1 MTNRPARLV
10 VLISGAGSIMSAL
23 IDAARDLEFGA
34 TVAAVVTENPE
45 AGGLSIA
52 ADAGIPTAVVALA
65 DFPDRLTWDRAL
77 ARTIDAFEPDL
88 VVCAG
93 FMKLLGEPTL
103 AAHAGC
109 IVNTHPALLPA
120 FPGAK
125 AVDDALAAGVK
136 VTGCTVMLVDEGV
149 DTGPILAQ
157 RAVAVRD
164 DDTRA
169 TLHDRIKNVER
180 DLVVSTVGAMVR
192 AGWAVDGRIT
202 RLGQHTRRD
211 KE

>member
-1 MTNRPARLV
+1 
-10 VLISGAGSIMSAL
+10 MSAL
-23 IDAARDLEFGA
+23 MDAATDSAYGA
-34 TVAAVVTENPE
+34 TVAAVVTDRAD

-52 ADAGIPTAVVALA
+52 AGAGIPTAVVALA

-77 ARTIDAFEPDL
+77 ARTLAAFEPDL

-93 FMKLLGEPTL
+93 FMKVLGEPTL
-103 AAHAGC
+103 AAYAGR

-120 FPGAK
+120 FPGAR
-125 AVDDALAAGVK
+125 AVEATLAAGVK

-157 RAVAVRD
+157 SAVEVRD

-169 TLHDRIKNVER
+169 TLHDRIKDVER
-180 DLVVSTVGAMVR
+180 DLVVSTVGTMVR
-192 AGWAVDGRIT
+192 AGWTVNGRVT
-202 RLGQHTRRD
+202 KLGWHVERD
-211 KE
+211 KA

>member
-34 TVAAVVTENPE
+34 TVAAVVTENPD

-65 DFPDRLTWDRAL
+65 NFPDRLTWDRAL
-77 ARTIDAFEPDL
+77 VRTIDAFEPDL

-103 AAHAGC
+103 TAHAGR

-157 RAVAVRD
+157 AAVAVRD

-180 DLVVSTVGAMVR
+180 DLVVSTVGTMVR
-192 AGWAVDGRIT
+192 AGWAVDGRTT
-202 RLGQHTRRD
+202 RLGQHSRRE

>member
-1 MTNRPARLV
+1 
-10 VLISGAGSIMSAL
+10 
-23 IDAARDLEFGA
+23 
-34 TVAAVVTENPE
+34 
-45 AGGLSIA
+45 
-52 ADAGIPTAVVALA
+52 
-65 DFPDRLTWDRAL
+65 
-77 ARTIDAFEPDL
+77 
-88 VVCAG
+88 
-93 FMKLLGEPTL
+93 MKLLGEPTL
-103 AAHAGC
+103 TAHAGR

-157 RAVAVRD
+157 AAVAVRD

-169 TLHDRIKNVER
+169 TLHHRIKNVER
-180 DLVVSTVGAMVR
+180 DLVVSTVGTMVR

-202 RLGQHTRRD
+202 RLGQHSRRD

>member
-1 MTNRPARLV
+1 
-10 VLISGAGSIMSAL
+10 MSAL
-23 IDAARDLEFGA
+23 IDAAHDSAFGA
-34 TVAAVVTENPE
+34 TVAAVVTDKSD

-52 ADAGIPTAVVALA
+52 AAAGIPTAVVALA

-77 ARTIDAFEPDL
+77 ARTIATFEPDL
-88 VVCAG
+88 LVCAG
-93 FMKLLGEPTL
+93 FMRLLGEPTL
-103 AAHAGC
+103 AAHSGR

-136 VTGCTVMLVDEGV
+136 VTGCTVILVDEGV

-157 RAVAVRD
+157 TAVQVRD

-169 TLHDRIKNVER
+169 TLHGRIKDVER
-180 DLVVSTVGAMVR
+180 GLVVSTVGTMVR
-192 AGWAVDGRIT
+192 SGWTVDGRIT

-211 KE
+211 NE

>member
-34 TVAAVVTENPE
+34 TVAAVVTENADA
-45 AGGLSIA
+45 AGLKIA
-52 ADAGIPTAVVALA
+52 ADAGIPTAVVALT
-65 DFPDRLTWDRAL
+65 DFPDRLTWDLAL
-77 ARTIDAFEPDL
+77 ARTIDTFEPDL

-103 AAHAGC
+103 AAHAGR

-136 VTGCTVMLVDEGV
+136 MTGCTVMLVDEGV

-157 RAVAVRD
+157 AAVAVRD

-169 TLHDRIKNVER
+169 ILHDRIKKVER
-180 DLVVSTVGAMVR
+180 DLVVSTVGSMVR
-192 AGWAVDGRIT
+192 TGWTVDGRMT
-202 RLGQHTRRD
+202 RLGQHNS
-211 KE
+211 KGQ

>member
-1 MTNRPARLV
+1 
-10 VLISGAGSIMSAL
+10 MSTL
-23 IDAARDLEFGA
+23 IDAARGPEFGA
-34 TVAAVVTENPE
+34 NVAGVVTDNAT
-45 AGGLSIA
+45 AGGLTIA
-52 ADAGIPTAVVALA
+52 AAAGIPTAVVALT

-77 ARTIDAFEPDL
+77 TRTIDAFEPDL

-103 AAHAGC
+103 TAYAGR

-120 FPGAK
+120 FPGAT

-157 RAVAVRD
+157 TAVAVRD

-180 DLVVSTVGAMVR
+180 DLVVSTVGTMVR
-192 AGWAVDGRIT
+192 AGWTVDGRLT
-202 RLGQHTRRD
+202 RLGQHGRRD
-211 KE
+211 NV

>member
-23 IDAARDLEFGA
+23 KDAATDSTFGA
-34 TVAAVVTENPE
+34 TVAAVITENADAE
-45 AGGLSIA
+45 GLRIA
-52 ADAGIPTAVVALA
+52 AEASIPTVVVRIA

-77 ARTIDAFEPDL
+77 TRAIAAFEPDL

-93 FMKLLGEPTL
+93 FMKLLGAPTL
-103 AAHAGC
+103 SAYAGR

-136 VTGCTVMLVDEGV
+136 ITGCTVMLVDEGI

-157 RAVAVRD
+157 AAVEVRD
-164 DDTRA
+164 DDTVA
-169 TLHDRIKNVER
+169 SLHDRIKGVER
-180 DLVVSTVGAMVR
+180 SLVVSTVGTMVR
-192 AGWAVDGRIT
+192 SGWTVDGRIT
-202 RLGQHTRRD
+202 KLGQDT
-211 KE
+211 

>member
-1 MTNRPARLV
+1 
-10 VLISGAGSIMSAL
+10 MSAL
-23 IDAARDLEFGA
+23 MDAARDASFGA
-34 TVAAVVTENPE
+34 TVAAVVTDRAD
-45 AGGLSIA
+45 AGGLKVA

-77 ARTIDAFEPDL
+77 ARTLVAFEPDL

-93 FMKLLGEPTL
+93 FMKMLGEPVL
-103 AAHAGC
+103 AAYAGR

-120 FPGAK
+120 FPGAR
-125 AVDDALAAGVK
+125 AVEDALAAGVK

-157 RAVAVRD
+157 SVVEVLD

-169 TLHDRIKNVER
+169 TLHERIKNVER
-180 DLVVSTVGAMVR
+180 DLVVSTVGTMVR
-192 AGWAVDGRIT
+192 AGWTVDGRVT
-202 RLGQHTRRD
+202 RLG
-211 KE
+211 